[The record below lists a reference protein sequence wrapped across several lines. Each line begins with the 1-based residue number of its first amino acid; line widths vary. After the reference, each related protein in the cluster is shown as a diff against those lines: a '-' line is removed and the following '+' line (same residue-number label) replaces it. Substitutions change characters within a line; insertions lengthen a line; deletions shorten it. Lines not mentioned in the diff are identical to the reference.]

1 MHGFTCD
8 RIPAVMTC
16 AQFAAETIPP
26 DDYTKVEGDFSQ
38 LMAIEDRDERR
49 RCRAY
54 IITKCLPLADHIAYR
69 FAGRGEPSDDLIQTA
84 RLGLVKTVD
93 RYQPDKGRFLAF
105 AVPTILGE
113 VRRHFRDNT
122 WSMRVPRKLKDT
134 HRRVRDAIDPMS
146 QRLGRAPT
154 ARELAAE
161 LGVEYEDVAE
171 SMDTAYAYRPLSLDA
186 ARPGDE
192 DTGHTLGTKQG
203 AEDQRYNT
211 IEDVIAVSELITE
224 LSNRERAILNMRF
237 CECLTQTEI
246 ARVLGISQVHVSR
259 LLSTTLDRLRTR
271 LLSDAP
277 TVMSVLASIP
287 LAS

>member
-1 MHGFTCD
+1 
-8 RIPAVMTC
+8 MTGSQV
-16 AQFAAETIPP
+16 ATEPFPE
-26 DDYTKVEGDFSQ
+26 DYTRVDEDFSE
-38 LMAIEDRDERR
+38 LMATEDDDERR
-49 RCRAY
+49 RCRAR

-69 FAGRGEPSDDLIQTA
+69 FVGRGEPSDDLIQTA

-93 RYQPDKGRFLAF
+93 RYRPDKGRFLAF

-122 WSMRVPRKLKDT
+122 WGMRVPRRLKDT

-161 LGVEYEDVAE
+161 LDVEYADIAE
-171 SMDTAYAYRPLSLDA
+171 SMETAHAYRPLSLDA
-186 ARPGDE
+186 AVPGSQSA
-192 DTGHTLGTKQG
+192 GHTLATKQG
-203 AEDQRYNT
+203 SEDLRYNT
-211 IEDVIAVSELITE
+211 IEDIMALSELVSE
-224 LSNRERAILNMRF
+224 LSNRERAILRMRF
-237 CECLTQTEI
+237 GECLTQTEI

-259 LLSTTLDRLRTR
+259 LLSMTLERLRTR

-277 TVMSVLASIP
+277 TAISILVSLPIAS
-287 LAS
+287 

>member
-1 MHGFTCD
+1 M
-8 RIPAVMTC
+8 I
-16 AQFAAETIPP
+16 ETQYATETLPP
-26 DDYTKVEGDFSQ
+26 DDYIKVEENFSQ

-49 RCRAY
+49 RCRAH
-54 IITKCLPLADHIAYR
+54 IIIKCLPLADHIAYR
-69 FAGRGEPSDDLIQTA
+69 FVGRGEPSDDLVQTA

-122 WSMRVPRKLKDT
+122 GSVRVPRKLKDT
-134 HRRVRDAIDPMS
+134 HRRVRDAIDPLS

-161 LGVEYEDVAE
+161 LGVEYEEVAE
-171 SMDTAYAYRPLSLDA
+171 SMETAYAYRPLSLDA
-186 ARPGDE
+186 AIPGDE
-192 DTGHTLGTKQG
+192 GSGHTLGTKQG

-211 IEDVIAVSELITE
+211 IEDVIAVSELTTE
-224 LSNRERAILNMRF
+224 LSNRERAILKMRF
-237 CECLTQTEI
+237 CDCLTQTEI
-246 ARVLGISQVHVSR
+246 ARILGISQVHVSR
-259 LLSTTLDRLRTR
+259 LLSMTLDRLRTR

-277 TVMSVLASIP
+277 TVISVLVSIP
-287 LAS
+287 IAS